1 MMIPKKLIKNGE
13 LTANFDLLLD
23 KREVT
28 RQINYQLAGK
38 KESSIDNFLMLSNPC
53 IDSGLI

>member
-13 LTANFDLLLD
+13 LTANFDLLVD

-28 RQINYQLAGK
+28 QQINYHLATE
-38 KESSIDNFLMLSNPC
+38 KEI
-53 IDSGLI
+53 

>member
-1 MMIPKKLIKNGE
+1 M
-13 LTANFDLLLD
+13 LD

-53 IDSGLI
+53 IDSCLI

>member
-13 LTANFDLLLD
+13 LTANFDLLVG

-28 RQINYQLAGK
+28 RQINYQLVTK
-38 KESSIDNFLMLSNPC
+38 KES
-53 IDSGLI
+53 